1 MVESQSFREA
11 KQAGR
16 HHHMNLNGI
25 DAGFEAGQLT
35 LSARLGGGAA
45 HTAAAGAATRVTT
58 YSYKCAGATPLA
70 LQRLCK
76 VF

>member
-11 KQAGR
+11 KQASW

-35 LSARLGGGAA
+35 LSARQGGG
-45 HTAAAGAATRVTT
+45 GGGGGATRVTS
-58 YSYKCAGATPLA
+58 YSYTTGTTAPL
-70 LQRLCK
+70 
-76 VF
+76 

>member
-11 KQAGR
+11 KQASW

-35 LSARLGGGAA
+35 LSARLGGDGGGG
-45 HTAAAGAATRVTT
+45 GAATRV
-58 YSYKCAGATPLA
+58 TPLA
-70 LQRLCK
+70 LQRLHK
-76 VF
+76 IFESS